1 VVVTSAHMPEGSTQ
15 QPTSVN
21 FHVFLEG
28 LEFCDNFSRT
38 EKFIDNFVE
47 ASESFFQL
55 TDLGS
60 GNFA

>member
-1 VVVTSAHMPEGSTQ
+1 MVTSAHMPEGSTQ

-47 ASESFFQL
+47 ASESF
-55 TDLGS
+55 S
-60 GNFA
+60 N